1 MRLPEV
7 DGETQTLEETE
18 EIRGVFPE
26 TSPSE
31 VQEKEIVQ
39 VRMEEEALPMAETL
53 DRADHPSEG
62 PRGYG
67 QAEWEVCEH
76 IHHPVHNKGEEALEK
91 LRHRHAVVGIL
102 QIHRAAPKT
111 QNKARRNIPDRLHPE
126 PGDNK
131 ELVEPGKVYN
141 EAQGTTLLWNEK
153 EPREEER
160 LAERLPNLA
169 P

>member
-1 MRLPEV
+1 MV
-7 DGETQTLEETE
+7 
-18 EIRGVFPE
+18 GV
-26 TSPSE
+26 
-31 VQEKEIVQ
+31 
-39 VRMEEEALPMAETL
+39 
-53 DRADHPSEG
+53 
-62 PRGYG
+62 
-67 QAEWEVCEH
+67 
-76 IHHPVHNKGEEALEK
+76 
-91 LRHRHAVVGIL
+91 L